1 MKQLLAGISSADAAE
16 TAAACL
22 REGDAAR
29 VAALLDEALARA
41 GVMPPARG
49 QQGP

>member
-16 TAAACL
+16 TAAECQRQA
-22 REGDAAR
+22 DAAK

-41 GVMPPARG
+41 GSGRP
-49 QQGP
+49 